1 MIKDYKFEI
10 VKPVDMSWDVLN
22 KLLMDFRYITYKI
35 MNISTVMYWDYM
47 NTDIG
52 YRKRTGHYIDI
63 YDVVGKKRY
72 DSVIYEYIK
81 KHFFSYGSCS
91 NIMNIPVVNAV
102 KTIKN
107 YRNAILSGEMT
118 MPTYK
123 KGMPINIRATD
134 IRPVEEDECY
144 LSILGLEK
152 AKELNRTGRMKQA
165 VRVKIKKK
173 GNQKIIWN
181 RILSGEYTIRD
192 SKISKNNGKWFLNLS
207 YEIKKFK
214 QYPLNKSKVLGIDLG
229 IVNAATLA
237 VSNSP
242 VIYYIRGG
250 EISSLRRQMEARK
263 KERLNHLKYAS
274 ENNSGH
280 GKKHKLRAVKYW
292 RNKVSNAR
300 NNINHKYAKY
310 IVNKAIAN
318 GCGTIQM
325 EDLTEI
331 HNKSKGDKFLSNWSY
346 FDLQQKITFKSQEA
360 GIDIKYVNP
369 RYTSLRCSQ
378 CGNIDTE
385 NRTSQQTFKCIKCGY
400 KRNADVNAAKNIA
413 IINIDDIISKQLKS
427 KKEVIKKKK
436 TLKRKLE
443 NKPTKTVEPQKES
456 KYEQIKLDI

>member
-1 MIKDYKFEI
+1 MIKNYKFEI
-10 VKPVDMSWDVLN
+10 VKPVDMDWGLFN

-47 NTDIG
+47 NTDIS
-52 YRKRTGHYIDI
+52 YRDRTGHYIDI
-63 YDVVGKKRY
+63 YEIAGKKRY
-72 DSVIYEYIK
+72 DSVIYDYIK
-81 KHFFSYGSCS
+81 NRFSSYGSCS

-102 KTIKN
+102 KLIKS
-107 YRNAILSGEMT
+107 YRNSILSGEMT

-123 KGMPINIRATD
+123 KGIPINIRATD

-152 AKELNRTGRMKQA
+152 AKELNRKGRMKQA

-173 GNQKIIWN
+173 GNQKVIWN
-181 RILSGEYTIRD
+181 RVLSGEYSIRD
-192 SKISKNNGKWFLNLS
+192 SKISKDKGKWFLNLCYKIRES
-207 YEIKKFK
+207 K
-214 QYPLNKSKVLGIDLG
+214 QYALNKSKILGIDLG

-237 VSNSP
+237 VSNSSA
-242 VIYYIRGG
+242 IYYIRGG
-250 EISSLRRQMEARK
+250 EISSFRRQMEARK

-280 GKKHKLRAVKYW
+280 GKNHKLKAVKYW

-300 NNINHKYAKY
+300 NNINHKYAKF

-360 GIDIKYVNP
+360 GIDIKYVDP

-413 IINIDDIISKQLKS
+413 IINIDDIISQQLKS

-436 TLKRKLE
+436 TLKRKPE
-443 NKPTKTVEPQKES
+443 SKPIKTFEPQKES